1 MNKEKWSQ
9 NLKYLFLSITTVVIL
24 SGLVNQLGLK
34 VLASQ
39 LPANPA
45 APTSAPAAPAAD
57 PTPTPVITVNPA
69 ANLSGSCSGG
79 QSANYSWSPASKTG
93 QTVTNYTL
101 RLNKEPFADWMGPGD
116 NAFQVGPVTSYSN
129 TLATGKYGF
138 SIQAGFSDGSTSAT
152 VNGPEFECAAPVRNT
167 VSACGKSGVLASG
180 YTLYTPASC
189 SANQYLYVNVAGG
202 YLSNACLAIPT
213 GNSKTADG
221 CGYTANTQAPT
232 PTPVPAGA
240 VAFACPVAGGT
251 FMVNG
256 SIISC
261 QAQSQQQTQN
271 NNQTVNN
278 TIINP
283 VLPVAATV
291 ARASSSRVAGV
302 ANVKELPK
310 TGLPL
315 MAWVISGLLPLG
327 IGLKKFS
334 GSEGEES
341 EKTAS
346 HIWQMREY
354 LKG

>member
-129 TLATGKYGF
+129 TLATGKYGL

-152 VNGPEFECAAPVRNT
+152 VNGPEFECAAPVSNT

-302 ANVKELPK
+302 ANVKELR
-310 TGLPL
+310 
-315 MAWVISGLLPLG
+315 
-327 IGLKKFS
+327 
-334 GSEGEES
+334 SE
-341 EKTAS
+341 
-346 HIWQMREY
+346 
-354 LKG
+354 

>member
-1 MNKEKWSQ
+1 M
-9 NLKYLFLSITTVVIL
+9 
-24 SGLVNQLGLK
+24 
-34 VLASQ
+34 
-39 LPANPA
+39 
-45 APTSAPAAPAAD
+45 
-57 PTPTPVITVNPA
+57 
-69 ANLSGSCSGG
+69 
-79 QSANYSWSPASKTG
+79 
-93 QTVTNYTL
+93 
-101 RLNKEPFADWMGPGD
+101 
-116 NAFQVGPVTSYSN
+116 
-129 TLATGKYGF
+129 
-138 SIQAGFSDGSTSAT
+138 
-152 VNGPEFECAAPVRNT
+152 
-167 VSACGKSGVLASG
+167 ASG